1 MKNICLT
8 LAIVFS
14 LFITIPTFS
23 VDSYAAKSTKS
34 TTETVAK
41 KMDKVSINSADAALL
56 STIPGIG
63 PKTAEAIVAYREANG
78 KFASIDELVK
88 VKGIGEKKLMKMKPF
103 LKS

>member
-14 LFITIPTFS
+14 LFISIPSLS
-23 VDSYAAKSTKS
+23 VDSYAAKSATS
-34 TTETVAK
+34 ATETVAK
-41 KMDKVSINSADAALL
+41 QAVKVDINDADVKLL

-63 PKTAEAIVAYREANG
+63 PKTAEAIVAYRKANG
-78 KFASIDELVK
+78 SFASIDDLVK
-88 VKGIGEKKLMKMKPF
+88 VKGIGEKKLAKMKPF

>member
-1 MKNICLT
+1 MKSICLT

-14 LFITIPTFS
+14 LFLSIPSLS

-41 KMDKVSINSADAALL
+41 KAEEVSINSADAELL
-56 STIPGIG
+56 STVPGIG

-78 KFASIDELVK
+78 KFGSIDDLAK
-88 VKGIGEKKLMKMKPF
+88 VKGIGEKKLAKMKPF
-103 LKS
+103 IKN